1 MENIEDEEQSEQIK
15 ATKPKRQLTQAQLD
29 QLAKAREKAN
39 AVRKQNAEMKKK
51 AQRLK
56 ELQRQVHEEELD
68 EEIERYSAG
77 QQTKA
82 ACAPRLRAG
91 ETPSKPKVSKVVPS
105 KAKPK
110 RRSQR
115 PTPAPVES
123 SEESSEESEDE
134 ETSSSSEEEEPPPAR
149 KPKKQKKRPASR
161 AAPYQQP
168 AIQDVYAH
176 QMNRAFGSLFPNYN
190 VQ

>member
-1 MENIEDEEQSEQIK
+1 MELNQIEEESEQIK

-56 ELQRQVHEEELD
+56 ELQKQVHEEELD

-77 QQTKA
+77 QTKA
-82 ACAPRLRAG
+82 PTK
-91 ETPSKPKVSKVVPS
+91 ETQS
-105 KAKPK
+105 KAKEKPK
-110 RRSQR
+110 RNRR
-115 PTPAPVES
+115 PPPAAES
-123 SEESSEESEDE
+123 SEESSDE
-134 ETSSSSEEEEPPPAR
+134 ETSSSSEEEEPLPVRTR
-149 KPKKQKKRPASR
+149 KPKKKKKNQYEPQYE
-161 AAPYQQP
+161 PQYQPQYQP
-168 AIQDVYAH
+168 PVVQDAYAH

-190 VQ
+190 M

>member
-1 MENIEDEEQSEQIK
+1 MEINQIEEESEQIK

-56 ELQRQVHEEELD
+56 ELQKQVHEEELD

-77 QQTKA
+77 QTKA
-82 ACAPRLRAG
+82 PTK
-91 ETPSKPKVSKVVPS
+91 ETQS
-105 KAKPK
+105 KAKEKPK
-110 RRSQR
+110 RNRR
-115 PTPAPVES
+115 PPPAAES
-123 SEESSEESEDE
+123 SEESSDE
-134 ETSSSSEEEEPPPAR
+134 ETSSSSEEEEPLPVRGR
-149 KPKKQKKRPASR
+149 KPKKKKKNQYQPQHQPQYQPQYQPPAV
-161 AAPYQQP
+161 
-168 AIQDVYAH
+168 QDAYAH

-190 VQ
+190 M

>member
-1 MENIEDEEQSEQIK
+1 MEINQIEEESEQIK

-56 ELQRQVHEEELD
+56 ELQKQVHEEELD

-77 QQTKA
+77 QTKA
-82 ACAPRLRAG
+82 PTK
-91 ETPSKPKVSKVVPS
+91 ETQS
-105 KAKPK
+105 KAKEKPK
-110 RRSQR
+110 RNRR
-115 PTPAPVES
+115 PPPAAES
-123 SEESSEESEDE
+123 SEESSDE
-134 ETSSSSEEEEPPPAR
+134 ETSSSSEEEEPLPVRTR
-149 KPKKQKKRPASR
+149 KPKKKKKNQ
-161 AAPYQQP
+161 YQPQHQP
-168 AIQDVYAH
+168 QYQPQYQPPVVQDAYAH

-190 VQ
+190 M

>member
-1 MENIEDEEQSEQIK
+1 MEINQIEEESGQIK

-56 ELQRQVHEEELD
+56 ELQKQVHEEELD

-77 QQTKA
+77 QTKA
-82 ACAPRLRAG
+82 PTK
-91 ETPSKPKVSKVVPS
+91 ETQS
-105 KAKPK
+105 KAKEKPK
-110 RRSQR
+110 RSRR
-115 PTPAPVES
+115 PPPAVAVES
-123 SEESSEESEDE
+123 SEESSDE
-134 ETSSSSEEEEPPPAR
+134 ETSSSSEEEEPLPVRTR
-149 KPKKQKKRPASR
+149 KPKKKKKNQHQPQHQPQYQPQYQPPAV
-161 AAPYQQP
+161 
-168 AIQDVYAH
+168 QDAYAH

-190 VQ
+190 M